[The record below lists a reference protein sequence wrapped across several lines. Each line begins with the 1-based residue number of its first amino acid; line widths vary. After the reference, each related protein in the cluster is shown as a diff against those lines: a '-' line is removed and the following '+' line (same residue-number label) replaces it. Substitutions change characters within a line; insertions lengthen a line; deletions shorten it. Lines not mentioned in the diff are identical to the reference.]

1 MKRIPESQIRYSA
14 SPDII
19 GPERNPNS
27 YWTPNKT
34 RTDYRTKAQKRPESE

>member
-19 GPERNPNS
+19 GPEQNPNEPEQNPNS
-27 YWTPNKT
+27 YWTLTPLL
-34 RTDYRTKAQKRPESE
+34 AIGCQ